1 MPSEREYS
9 SSQRKIINRY
19 YEHLDSILLNRLG
32 EITTEM
38 ALAVG
43 DTKKLDR
50 LWKRAAQA
58 LSKVI
63 DIDGNQD
70 PAIAHLL
77 ERRDIESLAKL
88 VSRLSR

>member
-1 MPSEREYS
+1 MPSGREYS

-19 YEHLDSILLNRLG
+19 YEHLDAIVLNRLG

-38 ALAVG
+38 ALAAG

-58 LSKVI
+58 LSKVK
-63 DIDGNQD
+63 DADGNQD
-70 PAIAHLL
+70 PAIGRLL
-77 ERRDIESLAKL
+77 ERRDIEALAEL
-88 VSRLSR
+88 VARLSR